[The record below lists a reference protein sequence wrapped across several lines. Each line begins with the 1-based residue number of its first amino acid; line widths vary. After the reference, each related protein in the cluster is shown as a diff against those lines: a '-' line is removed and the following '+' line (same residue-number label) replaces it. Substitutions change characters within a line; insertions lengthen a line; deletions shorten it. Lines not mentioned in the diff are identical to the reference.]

1 MAENLNDLRLT
12 KAGKAELQVRIDHLR
27 NEVLPGFKP
36 LIGETDRDEGII
48 QEFTRLTE
56 EADALD
62 SLIAMAGVIDVAAFD
77 GTVSL
82 GCSVSVHTDTDKFKV
97 KVVHAVEAHLDDERI
112 ASDSPLGRALLG
124 AKKGQV
130 VEVIAPS
137 GSWKA
142 TIKSVKLDD

>member
-142 TIKSVKLDD
+142 TVKSVKLVD